1 MVSFHQYTFSLYR
14 WKKQRKSFIQRL
26 RLGIVRFDLKKDFV
40 KKNGKDFLAK
50 KLMLKTVCV
59 YEDMNN
65 NKYAKMQTKE
75 NGIN

>member
-1 MVSFHQYTFSLYR
+1 M
-14 WKKQRKSFIQRL
+14 
-26 RLGIVRFDLKKDFV
+26 GIVRFDLKKDFV
-40 KKNGKDFLAK
+40 KKNGKDFFAK

-59 YEDMNN
+59 DEDMNN